1 MSSLGCQK
9 GGTTVMEKHRTKAPV
24 ADPIFPSLTPASTS
38 QLLLPR
44 AVLDTRLALRDF
56 LLAAGLQE
64 LRKAFEEDR
73 TLLCGPKGK
82 VQTDRRAYRHGHDVG
97 ELVLGGRKVR
107 IAQPRARSGDGC
119 ELELPHWRDFCQ
131 EDPLD
136 ERAPRQNLLGGS
148 PPGYADNLG
157 AP

>member
-1 MSSLGCQK
+1 MTSLGCQK
-9 GGTTVMEKHRTKAPV
+9 GGTTVMEKDRTKAPV

-38 QLLLPR
+38 RLLLRR

-97 ELVLGGRKVR
+97 ELVLGGRKAR
-107 IAQPRARSGDGC
+107 IAKPGASRFWESLKAAARARRWARVCS
-119 ELELPHWRDFCQ
+119 RT
-131 EDPLD
+131 
-136 ERAPRQNLLGGS
+136 S
-148 PPGYADNLG
+148 LG
-157 AP
+157 AVWSSNAPGCL

>member
-1 MSSLGCQK
+1 
-9 GGTTVMEKHRTKAPV
+9 MEKHRTKAPV
-24 ADPIFPSLTPASTS
+24 TDPIFPSLTPASSS

-44 AVLDTRLALRDF
+44 AVLDTRVALRDF

-107 IAQPRARSGDGC
+107 IAKPRARSVDGC
-119 ELELPHWRDFCQ
+119 ALELPHWRPFGQ
-131 EDPLD
+131 EDPPGG
-136 ERAPRQNLLGGS
+136 RAQRQS
-148 PPGYADNLG
+148 PLAAS
-157 AP
+157 APC